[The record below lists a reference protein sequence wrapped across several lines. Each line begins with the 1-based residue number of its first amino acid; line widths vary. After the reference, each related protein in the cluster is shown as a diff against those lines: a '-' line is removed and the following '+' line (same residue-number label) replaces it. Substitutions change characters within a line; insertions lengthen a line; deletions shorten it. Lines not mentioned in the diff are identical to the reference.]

1 MRKLR
6 TKRRSEEN
14 TLYALYKIKE
24 ISSFLKITTPMGII
38 PSSSF
43 KHFVSNFII
52 AKGAFG
58 YADGVAYYHSE
69 NARRIPRIIFFFGQ

>member
-1 MRKLR
+1 
-6 TKRRSEEN
+6 
-14 TLYALYKIKE
+14 
-24 ISSFLKITTPMGII
+24 MGII

-69 NARRIPRIIFFFGQ
+69 NARRIPRIIFFFGQDNYILLKHEEQLKNSRHHSARILPVTNMM

>member
-1 MRKLR
+1 MAFQGEYIICSIKSRRFYRFLKLKLR
-6 TKRRSEEN
+6 RGS
-14 TLYALYKIKE
+14 YQAVAL
-24 ISSFLKITTPMGII
+24 ST
-38 PSSSF
+38 
-43 KHFVSNFII
+43 VSNFII